1 MLKLCMLQTGSVW
14 LNALLNLRTVEIVAI
29 VFPLLVREELV
40 ESLVCCLGSFLDF
53 LRVNDIMLLGYF

>member
-1 MLKLCMLQTGSVW
+1 MLKLCMLQTGTVW
-14 LNALLNLRTVEIVAI
+14 LSALLNLRTVEIVAI

-40 ESLVCCLGSFLDF
+40 ESLVCCLGSVLDF